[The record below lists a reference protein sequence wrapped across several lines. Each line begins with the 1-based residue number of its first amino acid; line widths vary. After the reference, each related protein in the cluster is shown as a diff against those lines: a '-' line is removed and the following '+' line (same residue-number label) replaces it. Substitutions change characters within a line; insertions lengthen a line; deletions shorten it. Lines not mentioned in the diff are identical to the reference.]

1 MAVNTT
7 EWGLVAKTN
16 PYPLLPNP
24 KEPYKNNW
32 HDEHG
37 DDEWVQEMYYESI
50 ELTVSFYVKA
60 YDSSERSAEEQ
71 LRKQIDDF
79 FRKIK
84 SGEFRIYDSYNGVG
98 RQKVRYAGYSEE
110 QFIRRENWA
119 RAIFQIS
126 FKINDPVTRMIM
138 KDGSIIAE

>member
-1 MAVNTT
+1 MAIDTT

-16 PYPLLPNP
+16 PYPLLPKP
-24 KEPYKNNW
+24 KDPYKNEW

-37 DDEWVQEMYYESI
+37 DDEWVDQLYYESI
-50 ELTVSFYVKA
+50 DFTVSFYVKA
-60 YDSSERSAEEQ
+60 YDSEERSAVEQ

-79 FRKIK
+79 FGKIK

-110 QFIRRENWA
+110 EFIRRDDWA

-126 FKINDPVTRMIM
+126 FKINDPVTRMVM